1 MMCLLTKKN
10 IFGCAPIVDVVLAL
24 DVPLQV
30 VPFVDADLL
39 ITCQSDENA
48 LILIPACSVSSRADY
63 SLRASSGSPCNTS
76 RQGSVQRDGWMD
88 GWMDGQRMWDYLST
102 DGHGERLGRLLLV
115 VPVQLLGL
123 DRRRRH
129 ANDAD
134 YDLLHPGATMKTIK
148 STRATM

>member
-1 MMCLLTKKN
+1 MRFDERIDGPVSRKLYCTLHGGRNVPFWSKRLSKKN

-63 SLRASSGSPCNTS
+63 SL
-76 RQGSVQRDGWMD
+76 
-88 GWMDGQRMWDYLST
+88 ST